1 MTERLAPYI
10 SNPLSPSKPLAMSNF
25 DPKGLAG
32 KLKPQ
37 LQLIPPI
44 INAQMAG
51 VLVLGAK
58 KYEPWNWRTNK
69 VEIMTYIG
77 AIRRHIDA
85 VLDGQD
91 TDPES
96 GFDHLGHIAANCA
109 IVLDARLNGDLLD
122 NRPPSIFTRKP
133 NLPPSSRSDASEAP
147 KPHLEP
153 ERPKTRQIDRKSKVR
168 LFGR

>member
-1 MTERLAPYI
+1 
-10 SNPLSPSKPLAMSNF
+10 MSNF
-25 DPKGLAG
+25 DPKGEAG

-51 VLVLGAK
+51 VLALGAK

-96 GFDHLGHIAANCA
+96 GFDHMGHIAANAA

-133 NLPPSSRSDASEAP
+133 DLPPESQFDASLAP
-147 KPHLEP
+147 PPYLEP
-153 ERPKTRQIDRKSKVR
+153 ILPPTRQIASKSKVR